1 MKLNSKDLLLYL
13 VTDRRWLKNETL
25 PDVVEKAI
33 KNGASFVQ
41 LREKSLGFDKFKQL
55 ALEIKQITDLYNIPF
70 VINDNIDI
78 AIEVDADGVHIGQ
91 GDLDVEKA
99 RKYIGEEKIL
109 GVSVGDIKEALDAE
123 NKGADY
129 LGITIFPTMSKADAI
144 SVNLEKLKE
153 IKSNVNIPV
162 IAIGGIKEDNLHL
175 LKPSKIDGIAV
186 ISAILAKDDIEEA
199 AKNLRRIAKKYLGNK

>member
-1 MKLNSKDLLLYL
+1 MKLNSRDLLLYL

-25 PDVVEKAI
+25 PDVIEKAI
-33 KNGASFVQ
+33 KNGVSFVQ
-41 LREKSLGFDKFKQL
+41 LREKSLDFDKFKQL
-55 ALEIKQITDLYNIPF
+55 ALEIKQITDRYNIPF

-91 GDLDVEKA
+91 DDLDVEKA
-99 RKYIGEEKIL
+99 RKYIGEKKIL
-109 GVSVGDIKEALDAE
+109 GVSVGNIKEALDAE

-129 LGITIFPTMSKADAI
+129 LGVTIFPTMSKADAVN
-144 SVNLEKLKE
+144 VNLGKLKK
-153 IKSNVNIPV
+153 IRSNVNIPV
-162 IAIGGIKEDNLHL
+162 IAIGGIREDNLPL
-175 LKPSKIDGIAV
+175 LEPCRIDGIAV

>member
-1 MKLNSKDLLLYL
+1 LKLNSKDLLLYL

-25 PDVVEKAI
+25 PDVVEKAV
-33 KNGASFVQ
+33 KNGVSFVQ
-41 LREKSLGFDKFKQL
+41 LREKNLSFDKFKKL

-91 GDLDVEKA
+91 DDLDVEKA
-99 RKYIGEEKIL
+99 RKHIG
-109 GVSVGDIKEALDAE
+109 KETLDAE

-129 LGITIFPTMSKADAI
+129 LGVTIFPTMSKADAAN
-144 SVNLEKLKE
+144 VNLEKLKE

-162 IAIGGIKEDNLHL
+162 IAIGGIREDNLPL
-175 LKPSKIDGIAV
+175 LEPCRIDGIAV

-199 AKNLRRIAKKYLGNK
+199 AKNLHRIAKKYLGNK